1 MRLERRTEMKK
12 IIWVLPFVFAAVTA
26 HAEMNLDQ
34 KIIALEKAVITA
46 TLKAQL
52 PKRFADETKQAEF
65 DANLKKAVAFL
76 EDKFQVVPP
85 DYKMEPDPDLSEEWQ
100 AMFDKQLQN
109 AIEEQEATLLVYLL
123 EDATKAMAELKGEAL
138 TQEENNA
145 VYYAFYWLVKK
156 GTNAQDYARYTKF
169 MYPLESEDLP
179 LEMVEQAMQA
189 VFISVARIA

>member
-1 MRLERRTEMKK
+1 MKK
-12 IIWVLPFVFAAVTA
+12 IIWVFPFVFAAVTA

-85 DYKMEPDPDLSEEWQ
+85 DYKMEPDPDLNEEWQ

-109 AIEEQEATLLVYLL
+109 AIENQEATLLVYLL

-156 GTNAQDYARYTKF
+156 GTNAQNYARYTKF